1 MGSTATS
8 SRRQEDAGPTSRVLL
23 CAPSNAAIDELAQR
37 LKDGYLGSEFS
48 ANPLSIVRIG
58 ADQAISNSV
67 RDISLDYL
75 VDQKLD
81 SAPKPLGDIGNEI
94 RTIRQELEKIKNDR
108 NIKFEEM
115 KKISDNGARKMT
127 LENEVKSLHSRRQ
140 VLISKLD
147 QRKDQQKSESRTLDA
162 LRRNTRHEIL
172 NKADIICCTLSGS
185 GHESLENL
193 EFDMV
198 VVDEAAQAIELSSL
212 IPLKYASSRYVMVGD
227 PQQLPPTV
235 ISQEVRLVY
244 TIQDL
249 CWLIISGHAIW
260 L

>member
-1 MGSTATS
+1 VGSTAASSYS
-8 SRRQEDAGPTSRVLL
+8 SRGQEEAGPTARILL

-37 LKDGYLGSEFS
+37 LKDGYVGSEIR
-48 ANPLSIVRIG
+48 ANPLNLIRIG
-58 ADQAISNSV
+58 ADQAISSSV

-81 SAPKPLGDIGNEI
+81 GAPKPFSDIGNEI
-94 RTIRQELEKIKNDR
+94 KTIRRELEKIKNDR

-115 KKISDNGARKMT
+115 KKIPDKGAQKVM
-127 LENEVKSLHSRRQ
+127 LDNEVKTLNSRRQ
-140 VLISKLD
+140 ALMSKLD
-147 QRKDQQKSESRTLDA
+147 QQKDQQRSESRTLDA

-198 VVDEAAQAIELSSL
+198 VIDEAAQAIELSSL
-212 IPLKYASSRYVMVGD
+212 IPLKYLSSRCVMVGD

-235 ISQEVRLVY
+235 ISQEVRLV
-244 TIQDL
+244 
-249 CWLIISGHAIW
+249 CII
-260 L
+260 